1 MKRKTAL
8 WKMKQ
13 AMSKW
18 GPSTEFW
25 QEVKEILRDFETDME
40 EKYKPPIHD

>member
-13 AMSKW
+13 ALSKW
-18 GPSTEFW
+18 GPSLEFW
-25 QEVKEILRDFETDME
+25 QEVKDILKQFETE
-40 EKYKPPIHD
+40 LLNKEP